1 MPDKFDYYKRWE
13 YVSFLREFTKRGQKQ
28 SSTESQQLHFSS
40 NSRRK
45 YNTIPLERFIT
56 SVQTPPNLLLLQKGN
71 SKDRV
76 QAKWGS
82 SFFSG
87 KGTLISV
94 SI

>member
-40 NSRRK
+40 NSRQK
-45 YNTIPLERFIT
+45 YNTIAQERFIT
-56 SVQTPPNLLLLQKGN
+56 SLQTPPNLLLLQKGN

-76 QAKWGS
+76 QAKRGS

-87 KGTLISV
+87 KGTLIRV